1 MKECIICREEKSDNE
16 FNDEHVIQD
25 SIQGYYHIN
34 SVCKNCNSKLGTAVD
49 STITNHKFSEFQRL
63 LLNIKGKKG
72 KIPNPFGGTHV
83 LKDDP
88 NQKIQL
94 RVDKEGKLK
103 PYILPS
109 IPDLKSASFGDSFT
123 VVVDKDD
130 ENKIDKIIDKIAKRN
145 GIPRENIKLFRQ
157 EVKKEKPEIKI
168 DLGIDISNFKMGLL
182 KIAYEFCVDS
192 IPEYYNDEKAILISE
207 ILKGVNFSKLENS
220 DLFIGSGFENIIPHN
235 ISQIIDTKER
245 NHYLIL
251 FSVKKYGL
259 ICFIKLFN
267 MFSIV
272 VKMSDKP
279 DYLAEDMIIGIND
292 FDKKEFVKLHANEFL
307 AQLFTPIEYRFQYWI
322 ENSEIKEFM
331 RNQQSDDHDY
341 YRIGTNIPLF
351 NKNGEIIYN
360 DIDEKL
366 AQPTLIHN
374 DVGDFINEI
383 ITEIKMDEELYLKL
397 LPNNKLYK
405 VVSVRA
411 EQYRK

>member
-1 MKECIICREEKSDNE
+1 MKECIICRKEKSDNK
-16 FNDEHVIQD
+16 FNDEHVIPD

-34 SVCKNCNSKLGTAVD
+34 SVCQNCNSKLGTAID
-49 STITNHKFSEFQRL
+49 STITNHNFSKFQRF

-72 KIPNPFGGTHV
+72 KIPNPFEGTHV
-83 LKDDP
+83 LKNDP
-88 NQKIQL
+88 NQKVHL
-94 RVDKEGKLK
+94 KVDKEGKLK

-109 IPDLKSASFGDSFT
+109 IPDLKSVNFGDSFT
-123 VVVDKDD
+123 VLVDKED
-130 ENKIDKIIDKIAKRN
+130 ENKIDNIIDKIAERN
-145 GIPRENIKLFRQ
+145 GIPRENIKVFRQ
-157 EVKKEKPEIKI
+157 EVKKEKPAIKI
-168 DLGIDISNFKMGLL
+168 DLGIDIKNFKMGLL

-192 IPEYYNDEKAILISE
+192 IPEYYSDEKAILISE
-207 ILKGVNFSKLENS
+207 ILKDVNFSKLENAE
-220 DLFIGSGFENIIPHN
+220 LFIGSGFENIIPHK
-235 ISQIIDTKER
+235 ISQIINVKGK

-251 FSVKKYGL
+251 FSVKRYGL

-267 MFSIV
+267 MFSII
-272 VKMSDKP
+272 VKMSEKP
-279 DYLAEDMIIGIND
+279 NILSEDMIIGIND

-341 YRIGTNIPLF
+341 YRIGSNIPLF
-351 NKNGEIIYN
+351 NKNGKIVYN
-360 DIDEKL
+360 NIDEKL
-366 AQPTLIHN
+366 ARPTLIHN